1 MYVSSKKPQETSLK
15 SVLFRKLFKVIS
27 NILQIL
33 GLQPGFLK
41 VFLDQKNIKSEQQC
55 SKQNTIFGPGRKKC
69 NVLYQMTKESSI
81 LKPFGKKP
89 SLSEG

>member
-41 VFLDQKNIKSEQQC
+41 VFLDQKNIKSEQQ
-55 SKQNTIFGPGRKKC
+55 NTIFGPGRKKC

-81 LKPFGKKP
+81 SKL
-89 SLSEG
+89 